1 MTGNG
6 VKSAAWI
13 SLALLAGCSGQNAQQ
28 APSEKPLGLAAL
40 KGEAARGKT
49 LFSQCAA
56 CHSVTPGTDMIGP
69 NLRGIVGTKAGDV
82 AGYQF
87 TAAMKNS
94 GIIWSPQQLYEF
106 LENPQAKVPGTKMP
120 FGGIPDPQSRADIIA
135 WLATQ
140 K

>member
-1 MTGNG
+1 MRQTALIGL
-6 VKSAAWI
+6 V
-13 SLALLAGCSGQNAQQ
+13 LLAGCSGQGTEQPESGQPTSFAV
-28 APSEKPLGLAAL
+28 L
-40 KGEAARGKT
+40 KGDAARGKT

-106 LENPQAKVPGTKMP
+106 LESPQAKVPGTKMP

-135 WLATQ
+135 WLETQ

>member
-1 MTGNG
+1 MRQ
-6 VKSAAWI
+6 AAWI
-13 SLALLAGCSGQNAQQ
+13 GLALLAGCSGQGAEQ
-28 APSEKPLGLAAL
+28 AESGQPKNFAVL
-40 KGEAARGKT
+40 KGDAARGKT

-135 WLATQ
+135 WLETQ

>member
-1 MTGNG
+1 M
-6 VKSAAWI
+6 KQAALI
-13 SLALLAGCSGQNAQQ
+13 GLVLLAGCSGQGAEQVASDQ
-28 APSEKPLGLAAL
+28 PESFAVL
-40 KGEAARGKT
+40 KGDAARGKT

-135 WLATQ
+135 WLETQ

>member
-1 MTGNG
+1 M
-6 VKSAAWI
+6 KQAASI
-13 SLALLAGCSGQNAQQ
+13 GLALLASCSGQEAKQVASDQ
-28 APSEKPLGLAAL
+28 PKSFAVL
-40 KGEAARGKT
+40 KGDAARGKT

-120 FGGIPDPQSRADIIA
+120 FGGIPDRQSRADIIA
-135 WLATQ
+135 WLETQ